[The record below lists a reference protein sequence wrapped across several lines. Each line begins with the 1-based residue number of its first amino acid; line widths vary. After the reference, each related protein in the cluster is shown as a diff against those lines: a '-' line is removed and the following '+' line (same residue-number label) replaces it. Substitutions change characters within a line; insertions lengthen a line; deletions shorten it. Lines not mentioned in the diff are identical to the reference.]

1 MIHITTE
8 EIKQMPVTTNR
19 LMVTWNKDAFFDK
32 YSIVSYKMVTKDKA
46 RKNLSYEQL
55 SDTPSLSVV
64 GIYAKYEAFNL
75 YPYTRF
81 FVLVNKG
88 EEDKVL
94 SSLGAY
100 PDVASKLDNLE
111 KYDVKLQERIIV
123 SLALNSLGKKGKKGK
138 KGDKGIM
145 YNNGMLLVCDD
156 NNFGCSSSRQELVC
170 LKLEVNKYMNLLAKT
185 VSFSHPKNDKDLN
198 AHSNCVFKIGKEMDG
213 MIWLGQPLKPVVIK
227 RAMENGLDLN
237 DFYVQGKRFGATHN
251 IVPYW
256 PIDTKKY
263 NHGKLFV
270 VCQMKEL
277 VNKLFEG
284 MVHLDFADYE
294 VLDYQEGHTE
304 KEMLSLLNQYFS
316 GKTILFED
324 TFNTMSSKE
333 HISSLQKEMVSVVNG
348 LKFTKTLSKADMV
361 LRLCKPRKEGVC
373 DNSYSKSLDRL
384 AKSTKA
390 IQHVTHA
397 DNPKE
402 DKVNSSIATRIL
414 LELLVKDNIVAEKMP
429 SAFGEL
435 LEGWTFFNYK
445 IDREDSQT
453 IWGASMNVGENHH
466 IHFTQYG
473 FDRGLGANYDTFVA
487 NTIGFHSPTK
497 LRGSHDYKVM
507 SKDGNVYLILDTDE
521 IPILDVNLI
530 DEAYGKIIEGNDKN
544 FKTLSLF
551 KRKKDGTNHMYLRG
565 YMGFHIWKADGLDGE
580 DREAYSYISGYN
592 SDNLKLMSSTSIDKI
607 PRVRRI
613 FILKKKHPERVWED
627 IQQMKSMLLVGL
639 GRWKEQMTY
648 PFPFKFLN
656 EYLDTSSEI
665 AFSKHWSE
673 V

>member
-1 MIHITTE
+1 MMIHITAD
-8 EIKQMPVTTNR
+8 EIKQLPVTTNR
-19 LMVTWNKDAFFDK
+19 LMVTWNREAFFDK

-64 GIYAKYEAFNL
+64 GIYAKYEVFGS

-94 SSLGAY
+94 SSLGGY
-100 PDVASKLDNLE
+100 PYVASKLDNLE
-111 KYDVKLQERIIV
+111 NYDVKLQERIVV
-123 SLALNSLGKKGKKGK
+123 SLALNSLGKKGNKGV
-138 KGDKGIM
+138 M

-185 VSFSHPKNDKDLN
+185 VTFSHPKNYKDLN
-198 AHSNCVFKIGKEMDG
+198 AHNNCVFKVGKEMDS
-213 MIWLGQPLKPVVIK
+213 MLWIGQSLKPVILK
-227 RAMENGLDLN
+227 KAIESGLDLN
-237 DFYVQGKRFGATHN
+237 DFYIQRKRFDATHN

-270 VCQMKEL
+270 ICQMKEL
-277 VNKLFEG
+277 INEQFDG

-294 VLDYQEGHTE
+294 VLDYQEGHPE
-304 KEMLSLLNQYFS
+304 KEMLSLLSQYFS

-324 TFNTMSSKE
+324 KFDTKSSKE
-333 HISSLQKEMVSVVNG
+333 HVSSLQKEMSAVIEDG
-348 LKFTKTLSKADMV
+348 LKFTKTPSKANMV
-361 LRLCKPRKEGVC
+361 IRLCEPKNEDIHGM
-373 DNSYSKSLDRL
+373 SYSQSLDRM
-384 AKSTKA
+384 ARSTMA
-390 IQHVTHA
+390 IQHVIHTG
-397 DNPKE
+397 NPKE
-402 DKVNSSIATRIL
+402 DKVASCMATRIL
-414 LELLVKDNIVAEKMP
+414 MELLVKDSIVAEKMP
-429 SAFGEL
+429 PVFGEL
-435 LEGWTFFNYK
+435 LTGWTFYNYK

-453 IWGASMNVGENHH
+453 ILGASMNVDDNSQ

-473 FDRGLGANYDTFVA
+473 FDSGLGVNYDTFVS
-487 NTIGFHSPTK
+487 NTIGFHSPVK

-530 DEAYGKIIEGNDKN
+530 DEAYGKIIGGNDDN

-551 KRKKDGTNHMYLRG
+551 KRKKDGINHMYLRG
-565 YMGFHIWKADGLDGE
+565 CMGFHIWKADGLEGE
-580 DREAYSYISGYN
+580 DNEAYSYISGYN
-592 SDNLKLMSSTSIDKI
+592 SDNLKLMPSTSIDKI
-607 PRVRRI
+607 PRVRRV
-613 FILKKKHPERVWED
+613 FILKKNHPERVWD
-627 IQQMKSMLLVGL
+627 DMQQLKSMLLVGL

-673 V
+673 M